1 MTINKSVAISATSM
15 TSDGQPIA
23 YFSANVSDAGTT
35 NNMNIQNKDLY
46 DANKAQVRKDKSD
59 FDTEVFA
66 VEDEQSAA
74 ASDSTETPAS
84 STPAA

>member
-66 VEDEQSAA
+66 VEDEQ
-74 ASDSTETPAS
+74 DSTKAS
-84 STPAA
+84 QSDTATTVAN